1 MDGIISPD
9 VHTVMSDYQ
18 QVFKKQKADAVFTA
32 SAFALKCIFLKELL
46 RREPI
51 LCYSVLPQRRR
62 R

>member
-9 VHTVMSDYQ
+9 VHTAMSDYQ
-18 QVFKKQKADAVFTA
+18 QVFTKKADAVFTA

-51 LCYSVLPQRRR
+51 LCYSVLPQHRRR
-62 R
+62 